1 MKNVVLA
8 CIYSWIKISIQKHN
22 NSLATNVLTCLC
34 ANLILSLSFEKLE
47 VHSEMTQIIAFE
59 SFCIWNVYW
68 KFGLSLFVL
77 NLKWVFALLLRSA
90 NPLKVNLRIFKQA
103 VDVFFACGL
112 TPCHVLFSIDSTL
125 LSSNQK
131 RRQNTMNVWTM
142 SFDLYF
148 FYIFSDKLFSNNSF
162 DSLQVWI
169 FNSFVWKHWS

>member
-1 MKNVVLA
+1 M
-8 CIYSWIKISIQKHN
+8 
-22 NSLATNVLTCLC
+22 
-34 ANLILSLSFEKLE
+34 LILFSDWALKNLKFTVKWHKLQ
-47 VHSEMTQIIAFE
+47 HLNL
-59 SFCIWNVYW
+59 FCIWNVYW

-77 NLKWVFALLLRSA
+77 NLKWVFALLLRSV

-162 DSLQVWI
+162 NSQHVWT
-169 FNSFVWKHWS
+169 FNSFVWNHLSYKQVFIRRIYIFISLK